1 MNIYR
6 EKENLKL
13 LGNTV
18 TPNNTDFER
27 MLYLYK
33 KKLSGGRSREPSP
46 TAELNFTWVVE
57 DFQNQV
63 IVHIIPRF

>member
-1 MNIYR
+1 MNIYT
-6 EKENLKL
+6 EKDNLKL
-13 LGNTV
+13 QGNTV
-18 TPNNTDFER
+18 ASDNTDFKR
-27 MLYLYK
+27 MLSFSKFL
-33 KKLSGGRSREPSP
+33 LSGGRSREPSP